1 MYQITNGVWLSLY
14 DVSNQLQNIN
24 CKPGELVIIQD
35 PHTQE
40 IGYCVLDKNVEG
52 NTISVYIGKQGL
64 LSYID
69 LLTAA
74 ESELGQAL
82 YLKYLYRQQG
92 MTVSFQQEEDLLR
105 EDIDQIKNLGFVLE
119 DQKHW
124 SVFSRLFPGSKPT
137 FIEDL
142 SEVMFLT
149 RVLQRLRQ
157 ILEEIESKPFHQGED
172 DYIFS
177 KVEDGVWKTDYID
190 MDLVLEDDKPSPYK
204 VEYGNELKAHR
215 VKKLVK
221 LNKTF
226 EGIQF
231 LMPTELW
238 SHEQERALYPLF
250 TAFVEQSSGVCILGE
265 IGDHSLDGFKQIS
278 ESLADTL
285 LDELKYRP
293 SLILV
298 EDEYLLDMINDFCEK
313 VGIKCACGVTLQAE
327 SFMESM
333 TSERIKHSN
342 RIQDNFI
349 KLMMVCE
356 ETFEKVM
363 KTKLS
368 ETLSEEEK
376 DCFNDVLT
384 FAIIYMIK
392 THHEFP
398 LNWSSDAFEEM
409 LQSRILEQNLLP
421 EEQANVYHVLF
432 QYLRAAKEIGL
443 LNHANQ
449 LEYILNEYYPQ

>member
-1 MYQITNGVWLSLY
+1 MDQITNNVWLSLY
-14 DVSNQLQNIN
+14 KVSHQLQHIN
-24 CKPGELVIIQD
+24 CKLGELIIIQD

-74 ESELGQAL
+74 ESELEEAL

-92 MTVSFQQEEDLLR
+92 MTVSFQQKEDLLR
-105 EDIDQIKNLGFVLE
+105 EDIDQIKNLGFALE
-119 DQKHW
+119 NQKHW
-124 SVFSRLFPGSKPT
+124 PVFSRLFPGSKPT

-149 RVLQRLRQ
+149 RILQRLRQ
-157 ILEEIESKPFHQGED
+157 ILEEIESKQLHQRENF
-172 DYIFS
+172 YIFS
-177 KVEDGVWKTDYID
+177 KVEDGVWKNEYID
-190 MDLVLEDDKPSPYK
+190 MDLVLEDNEPSPYK

-238 SHEQERALYPLF
+238 SHEQERAIYPLF

-265 IGDHSLDGFKQIS
+265 IGDPSPDSFEQIS

-293 SLILV
+293 ALIRV
-298 EDEYLLDMINDFCEK
+298 EDEYLLDMIHDFCEK

-333 TSERIKHSN
+333 TSERTKHSN

-349 KLMMVCE
+349 QLMMVCE
-356 ETFEKVM
+356 ETFETVM

-368 ETLSEEEK
+368 ENLSDEEK
-376 DCFNDVLT
+376 NHFKDILT
-384 FAIIYMIK
+384 FSIIYMIK

-409 LQSRILEQNLLP
+409 LQSRVLEQNLLP

-432 QYLRAAKEIGL
+432 QYLKTAKEIGL
-443 LNHANQ
+443 LYHANQ
-449 LEYILNEYYPQ
+449 LEFILNEYYPQ